1 MTDTWHTLF
10 KGGGVGKRSIE
21 VLSWCQQNRLTQNK
35 RIMDYGCGK
44 GGTITWLK
52 QMLPQIDV
60 TGYDV
65 GNPQF
70 ALTPKG
76 KYDAV
81 YSIDVLEHTTK
92 DTIHTVLQQ
101 LYEWSVP
108 RALWCL
114 IIDTTPAK
122 KQFRD
127 GTNAHTLL
135 QTPQEWADTVAKWLE
150 LTEIRLLKEPDKRYG
165 ERVRVMLQGHCRT
178 KISE

>member
-1 MTDTWHTLF
+1 MNKRWHEEF
-10 KGGGVGKRSIE
+10 KGGGVGKRCIE
-21 VLSWCQQNRLTQNK
+21 VLNWCQQNNLKLNK

-44 GGTITWLK
+44 GGTMQWLREL
-52 QMLPQIDV
+52 MPQIDI

-65 GNPQF
+65 GNPKF
-70 ALTPKG
+70 AQTPQG
-76 KYDAV
+76 VYDAI

-92 DTIHTVLQQ
+92 DTITDVIQQ
-101 LYEWSVP
+101 LYAWSVP

-135 QTPQEWADTVAKWLE
+135 QTPQMWADTVEKWLE
-150 LTEIRLLKEPDKRYG
+150 LSEIRLLKEPDARYG
-165 ERVRVMLQGHCRT
+165 VRVRVMLQGQCRT
-178 KISE
+178 KIPA